1 MPQRS
6 WLSMVLVLGVL
17 GVLLPAAASGQ
28 FVINEIDY
36 DQDGDDNFEVIE
48 IRNVTD
54 EPQSLSDWDL
64 EIVPGVRG
72 NFPPALVQPGEY
84 FVICG
89 NFGGPQPCNF
99 RFPRNDIL
107 PDTGAEIRM
116 ITPADEI
123 AVSAVYGA
131 TPDAFVDSPGAP
143 SVALARCPDSVDS
156 GDDSIDF
163 VPVPLTNGRA
173 NACGGLVSSKISEAG
188 TVGDQLLFFF
198 DARSGRT
205 TFLTIGNPSL
215 DAVLV
220 EVVFYSQSL
229 ATRLAEETI
238 LLAGAG
244 ATVVDPTTVDGVSG
258 HAGLVTV
265 TPIVGV
271 DDHAPVVPPR
281 PLVGGYTI
289 ANLALGA
296 GFGQNPFGRLAVS
309 RGPGIRPD
317 IPRAAPGVIVDG
329 NRVRYQ
335 AIQPGL
341 AIPALVVPAH
351 FDPTDLAPPEQDG
364 NRLLLA
370 AFTETYDA
378 PVGPG
383 GTSRFTLE
391 PRARTVSADFF
402 DDAGVAVAADQ
413 QVLVSGVYLDSLQGL
428 AGATELDRPGRV
440 ELTLGDPPQPGD
452 GVFGLFGQAL
462 GTFAVGQRLPGL
474 TASTLPAGNL
484 TEPLRAGDQLLFPY
498 DARQNRTTFLL
509 VGNPNT
515 DDVVVEVVFH
525 AQPLTARL
533 AEDTFTIPA
542 GGVRVID
549 PTSGFAGVSGN
560 VGLAIVTPIASA
572 SDHTPVLHAE
582 PLTGG
587 FTIVNLVLGAG
598 FGQSPFARLAVDA
611 SGVRPALAPGATAVV
626 DGTTIAYQTI
636 TPPTSPRISGSEA
649 PTLTIPVYFN
659 PETLAPAAD
668 DGNRLIFASFFEEYA
683 APVGPGGEG
692 RFAVMPA
699 SQFVSVRII
708 EHDGTVLLD
717 DGTTIVG
724 GVTLHDLAELAGELT
739 LDEPGRVEFQMV
751 PPSGASVFGLF
762 GQAIGT
768 FAVGQR
774 LPPLDVE

>member
-1 MPQRS
+1 
-6 WLSMVLVLGVL
+6 MVLLAG
-17 GVLLPAAASGQ
+17 LLVPGSASGQ

-36 DQDGDDNFEVIE
+36 DQDADDNFEVIE

-72 NFPPALVQPGEY
+72 NFPPTLVQPGEY

-89 NFGGPQPCNF
+89 NFGGPLPCNF

-107 PDTGAEIRM
+107 PDAGAEIRM

-123 AVSAVYGA
+123 AVSAVYGG
-131 TPDAFVDSPGAP
+131 TSDAFIDPPGAP
-143 SVALARCPDSVDS
+143 SFALARCPDSVDS
-156 GDDSIDF
+156 GDDSVDF
-163 VPVPLTNGRA
+163 VPVPLTNGGA
-173 NACGGLVSSKISEAG
+173 NACGGLVSSKVSEAG

-198 DARSGRT
+198 DARPGRT
-205 TFLTIGNPSL
+205 TFLTIGNPSA

-229 ATRLAEETI
+229 TTRLAEDTI
-238 LLAGAG
+238 LLDGAG
-244 ATVVDPTTVDGVSG
+244 ATVIDPTTVGGVSG
-258 HAGLVTV
+258 NAGLVTV
-265 TPIVGV
+265 TPIV
-271 DDHAPVVPPR
+271 DAADHRPIVPPR

-309 RGPGIRPD
+309 RGPGTRPD
-317 IPRAAPGVIVDG
+317 IPRAAPGAIVDG
-329 NRVRYQ
+329 DRIRFQ

-341 AIPALVVPAH
+341 TSPALVVPAY
-351 FDPTDLAPPEQDG
+351 FDPTALAPVEQDG

-383 GTSRFTLE
+383 GAARFTLE
-391 PRARTVSADFF
+391 PRARAITADFF
-402 DDAGVAVAADQ
+402 DDAGAAVVTDQ
-413 QVLVSGVYLDSLQGL
+413 PVLVSGVYLDSLQGL
-428 AGATELDRPGRV
+428 AGAAELDRPGRV
-440 ELTLGDPPQPGD
+440 ELTLSEPPQPGD

-474 TASTLPAGNL
+474 VPASLPASNL
-484 TEPLRAGDQLLFPY
+484 NEPSRVGDQLLFPY
-498 DARQNRTTFLL
+498 DARENRTTFLL
-509 VGNPNT
+509 VGNPNAEA
-515 DDVVVEVVFH
+515 VVAEIVFH

-533 AEDTFTIPA
+533 AEDTLTIPA

-549 PTSGFAGVSGN
+549 PTGGFSGVSGN
-560 VGLAIVTPIASA
+560 VGLAIVTPIVSE

-598 FGQSPFARLAVDA
+598 FGQNPFGRLAVDA
-611 SGVRPALAPGATAVV
+611 TGVRVAPAPGATTVV
-626 DGTTIAYQTI
+626 DGATIAYQTV
-636 TPPTSPRISGSEA
+636 TPPMSPRASGSES
-649 PTLTIPVYFN
+649 PTLTVPVYFN
-659 PETLAPAAD
+659 PETLSPALD
-668 DGNRLIFASFFEEYA
+668 DGNRLIFASLFDDYA
-683 APVGPGGEG
+683 APVGPGGAA
-692 RFAVMPA
+692 RFTVKPA
-699 SQFVSVRII
+699 SQFVTVKII
-708 EHDGTVLLD
+708 DRSGTLLLG

-724 GVTLHDLAELAGELT
+724 GVTLHDLAGLAGDVALT
-739 LDEPGRVEFQMV
+739 EPGRVEFQMI